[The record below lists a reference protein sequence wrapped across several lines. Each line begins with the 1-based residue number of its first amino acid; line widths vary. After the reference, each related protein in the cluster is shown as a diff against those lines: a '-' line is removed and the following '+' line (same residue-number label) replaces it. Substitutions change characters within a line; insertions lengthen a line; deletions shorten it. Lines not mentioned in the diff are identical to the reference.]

1 MFLFLSEPIAEL
13 SSLLHYLSV
22 LIPLAWHRKMNDE
35 NGLFNDALQKR
46 KTSLFSWRRRTMRPC
61 DRVIQKTLE
70 LVQRMTDIA
79 DEGDAARE
87 DVNCGVLYGVLR
99 DSAYKIKQLAE
110 KERESHVR
118 KGWWDEKSGSGVD
131 GCDVSPDL
139 EIKEKTDDNVM
150 VDVVQNNAE
159 KGGK

>member
-1 MFLFLSEPIAEL
+1 
-13 SSLLHYLSV
+13 
-22 LIPLAWHRKMNDE
+22 
-35 NGLFNDALQKR
+35 
-46 KTSLFSWRRRTMRPC
+46 MRPC

-79 DEGDAARE
+79 DEGDEVRE

-118 KGWWDEKSGSGVD
+118 KGWWNEKSSSGKE
-131 GCDVSPDL
+131 GCDVSPDP
-139 EIKEKTDDNVM
+139 EIKEKTEDKVM
-150 VDVVQNNAE
+150 VDVVQNNVE

>member
-1 MFLFLSEPIAEL
+1 MAESSTLLHFLF
-13 SSLLHYLSV
+13 V
-22 LIPLAWHRKMNDE
+22 LIPLARHRKVNDE
-35 NGLFNDALQKR
+35 NGLFNDALQNQKI
-46 KTSLFSWRRRTMRPC
+46 SLFSWRRRTMRPC

-79 DEGDAARE
+79 DEGDAVRE

-118 KGWWDEKSGSGVD
+118 KGWWYEESNSGIDSGN
-131 GCDVSPDL
+131 VSPDP
-139 EIKEKTDDNVM
+139 EIKKKAKDKVM
-150 VDVVQNNAE
+150 VDVVQNNGE